1 MRFFAQASSTQR
13 CFLTNQ
19 CVRCCWGARGGTT
32 LLSMWIFKK
41 NKHSSPVMEQQAP
54 RGWKSPAA
62 QVLHGK
68 CELIETPLFFFFFFF
83 PPPTTR
89 YESHLREDESLCL
102 QQHKLARRQT
112 KKKKTSDQ
120 ISAENVYLFPAP
132 NKLQFSRCGGCRES
146 SADMNRLKCASRS
159 TVWGCFHRARRWN
172 RASLSAEVSLE
183 NCETPCSHLSQK

>member
-1 MRFFAQASSTQR
+1 
-13 CFLTNQ
+13 
-19 CVRCCWGARGGTT
+19 
-32 LLSMWIFKK
+32 
-41 NKHSSPVMEQQAP
+41 MEQQAP

-120 ISAENVYLFPAP
+120 ISAENVYRTCFPPLTSCSSHGAADAENP
-132 NKLQFSRCGGCRES
+132 LQ
-146 SADMNRLKCASRS
+146 
-159 TVWGCFHRARRWN
+159 T
-172 RASLSAEVSLE
+172 
-183 NCETPCSHLSQK
+183 

>member
-1 MRFFAQASSTQR
+1 
-13 CFLTNQ
+13 
-19 CVRCCWGARGGTT
+19 
-32 LLSMWIFKK
+32 MWIYKK

-68 CELIETPLFFFFFFF
+68 CELIETPLFFFFSPSNYTLWISSAGGWVFVFA
-83 PPPTTR
+83 TT
-89 YESHLREDESLCL
+89 
-102 QQHKLARRQT
+102 QIGQT
-112 KKKKTSDQ
+112 ANKKKKTSDQ
-120 ISAENVYLFPAP
+120 ISAENVYLFSAP
-132 NKLQFSRCGGCRES
+132 NKLRFSRCGGCRES

-183 NCETPCSHLSQK
+183 NCETHCSHLSQK